1 MTRRR
6 LCVQDYTVGLVC
18 ALLIEL
24 ATAMTMLDEEH
35 HDLETTMTLTYTLS
49 HISKHNVVIACLP
62 ASRIGTN
69 SAAVVAVEM
78 ITI

>member
-49 HISKHNVVIACLP
+49 ATL
-62 ASRIGTN
+62 ASTTSSSHVFQLVG
-69 SAAVVAVEM
+69 
-78 ITI
+78 